1 MVTVNTLMLLFS
13 SKEHDKMDF
22 SEWHH
27 LEDMIDDNCGK
38 QSENF
43 EEDNHKDVKDK
54 VTIE

>member
-1 MVTVNTLMLLFS
+1 
-13 SKEHDKMDF
+13 
-22 SEWHH
+22 